1 MALVGRVWV
10 GYGEGQAAREYT
22 PRAFLPFE
30 KARELVRKL
39 GLTSEMQWEG
49 VQQRP
54 PPRRHILRSIQ
65 NVQGVVSRLDGLR
78 QRDVRRKTTK
88 GWLAERSPRYLF
100 CYIYTCTRVLLLLWC
115 ASEEL

>member
-78 QRDVRRKTTK
+78 QRDVRRKTHQGLAGRTLTK
-88 GWLAERSPRYLF
+88 ISILL
-100 CYIYTCTRVLLLLWC
+100 YIHVYTRVAPTLVCL
-115 ASEEL
+115 